1 MKTAMRL
8 WNEETGAILSAEL
21 MLIASI
27 LVIGVIAG
35 LSALREAVVSE
46 LADVAQAL
54 ANVNQSYSYGGV
66 VGHCAITGGG
76 VFVDLLDFCDAAA
89 VAACRVSQGTG
100 NGNVK
105 KVRRPIPPLDKY
117 WGCSGGGNTW
127 RLTPLLAQPLLAP
140 P

>member
-54 ANVNQSYSYGGV
+54 ANVNQSYSYGNV
-66 VGHCAITGGG
+66 VGHCSATGGG

-89 VAACRVSQGTG
+89 G
-100 NGNVK
+100 
-105 KVRRPIPPLDKY
+105 
-117 WGCSGGGNTW
+117 SGYQTSKCVTICA
-127 RLTPLLAQPLLAP
+127 TPANEG
-140 P
+140 

>member
-1 MKTAMRL
+1 MKTMLRL

-66 VGHCAITGGG
+66 VGHCAVTGGG
-76 VFVDLLDFCDAAA
+76 VFVDLLDFCDADVVANPQTSKCVTICVGPV
-89 VAACRVSQGTG
+89 VAA
-100 NGNVK
+100 
-105 KVRRPIPPLDKY
+105 
-117 WGCSGGGNTW
+117 GGDG
-127 RLTPLLAQPLLAP
+127 A
-140 P
+140 

>member
-66 VGHCAITGGG
+66 VGHCAIMGGG

-89 VAACRVSQGTG
+89 VAAPQTSKCVTIC
-100 NGNVK
+100 VTP
-105 KVRRPIPPLDKY
+105 VVAA
-117 WGCSGGGNTW
+117 GGDG
-127 RLTPLLAQPLLAP
+127 A
-140 P
+140 